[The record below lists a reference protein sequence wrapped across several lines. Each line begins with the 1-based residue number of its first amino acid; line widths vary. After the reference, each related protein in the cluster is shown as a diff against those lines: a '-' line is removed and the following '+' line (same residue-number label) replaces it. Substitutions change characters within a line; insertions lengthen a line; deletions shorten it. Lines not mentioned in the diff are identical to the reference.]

1 MATPDDKPK
10 KREFV
15 RLVLDFIFGFK
26 NQRGDI
32 LDAWIYSAD
41 EFSLDPQ
48 EFYAGVEKHLAN
60 QKIPG
65 MAISR
70 VEFAEGGLLSDQ
82 RTYLRLM
89 RERFAIDACAA
100 PFGKHYFFS
109 CRFVHVPALVRLWHI
124 VATVIFFGVVGSL
137 LAKPLG
143 FTFAIIAVIG
153 LLFALA
159 GVFRNAAAFTD
170 LDSLLLK
177 IPVVATVYENWF
189 RMETYYRVDTRTLY
203 KSILPDLIKAAAEEI
218 CAAKGIKLVRQS
230 ASAPILAELYP
241 PGAK

>member
-1 MATPDDKPK
+1 
-10 KREFV
+10 
-15 RLVLDFIFGFK
+15 
-26 NQRGDI
+26 
-32 LDAWIYSAD
+32 
-41 EFSLDPQ
+41 
-48 EFYAGVEKHLAN
+48 
-60 QKIPG
+60 
-65 MAISR
+65 
-70 VEFAEGGLLSDQ
+70 
-82 RTYLRLM
+82 
-89 RERFAIDACAA
+89 
-100 PFGKHYFFS
+100 
-109 CRFVHVPALVRLWHI
+109 
-124 VATVIFFGVVGSL
+124 
-137 LAKPLG
+137 
-143 FTFAIIAVIG
+143 
-153 LLFALA
+153 LFALA